1 MNIQLL
7 TNTGVYM
14 LFNDEKLMTGQVP
27 AEEPERQAYFM
38 KKAAQQLREVS
49 ERKGRPLTF
58 DVVTFGCQMNTEREM
73 RKTA

>member
-1 MNIQLL
+1 MIL
-7 TNTGVYM
+7 
-14 LFNDEKLMTGQVP
+14 NDEKLTQGPVP

-58 DVVTFGCQMNTEREM
+58 DVVTFGCQMITERET
-73 RKTA
+73 RKSA